1 MRGIGANLNI
11 PDANGP
17 TLGKFFMLLQPRLRS
32 SRPNVLTSRD
42 YHLIAVASAI
52 PFYNPFFDFL
62 SYLPLVVPNFDDLSG
77 IRDKAHELI
86 WLSDS

>member
-17 TLGKFFMLLQPRLRS
+17 TLGKFFILLQPRLRS
-32 SRPNVLTSRD
+32 SRSNILTPRD
-42 YHLIAVASAI
+42 YHLIAVATAI

-77 IRDKAHELI
+77 IRDKAEELI